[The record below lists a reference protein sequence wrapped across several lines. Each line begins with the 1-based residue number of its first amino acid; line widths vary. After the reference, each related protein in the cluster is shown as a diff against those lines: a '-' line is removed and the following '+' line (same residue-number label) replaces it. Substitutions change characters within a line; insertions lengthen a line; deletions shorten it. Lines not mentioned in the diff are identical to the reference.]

1 MHCKASLKHTP
12 SEGGSDCW
20 TAFLTLRPS
29 QVQVPSHF
37 VLKNKK
43 IPESTKWSTQVF
55 GARNGMTA
63 CDGCALHAD
72 GSTTHLFHKSVPVS
86 PLFAKNSSLN
96 CFLDAQTLLGFK
108 SHFLQKKKPRQA
120 KAYLGFLVRE
130 MGLEPIRRGHTHLK
144 RACLPIPALAH
155 I

>member
-1 MHCKASLKHTP
+1 MDCFVGAQTLPGSSPISLCFEK
-12 SEGGSDCW
+12 
-20 TAFLTLRPS
+20 
-29 QVQVPSHF
+29 Q
-37 VLKNKK
+37 K
-43 IPESTKWSTQVF
+43 IPESTKRSTQVF

-144 RACLPIPALAH
+144 RACLPIPALALN
-155 I
+155 IGYYI